1 MNYNKLANLSEQQH
15 TEIASRLLYLRTK
28 VLQLN
33 QQECAK
39 ALDISQTYLSLIE
52 TGKRAVSEEVI
63 DRYIKIFEIN
73 SDWII
78 AGNGNINISDGNTT
92 DNALYHIQKKQ
103 TNSLKNIKEAYTLD
117 KEETE
122 FVSNLLSMDKAKRK
136 HFIRAIKQIKDF

>member
-78 AGNGNINISDGNTT
+78 AGNGNINISDGNT
-92 DNALYHIQKKQ
+92 NIIFKKSKQ
-103 TNSLKNIKEAYTLD
+103 TA
-117 KEETE
+117 
-122 FVSNLLSMDKAKRK
+122 
-136 HFIRAIKQIKDF
+136 